1 MNGSIGTA
9 TVKVTISNVVGDDV
23 VDTLEETF
31 NLTVLK
37 APIVRYTFDNGEIKN
52 TGTNQDV
59 NGRITTINSD
69 NTAILDTPDAEVDY
83 VNGADGTQDS
93 ALQLSNTRNGGNH
106 FTISGLDLG
115 TGNFTIKVK
124 INIRQL
130 TSKTDSSNYL
140 FGIGNKKEAES
151 GFFNIAYKKN
161 GSKNQIK
168 LRANGQTYWCGYAP
182 VGEWAEFTLVREG
195 NTLSLYI
202 NPEVNSEGIKVTEV
216 TLSSTEALA
225 LSNYD
230 IGFSSNV
237 GCQNPGDWPTYYDD
251 IMIFDYA
258 LYPLN

>member
-1 MNGSIGTA
+1 MNYPKLLSVQPKKDFFLI
-9 TVKVTISNVVGDDV
+9 
-23 VDTLEETF
+23 
-31 NLTVLK
+31 LT
-37 APIVRYTFDNGEIKN
+37 YDNGEIKN

-83 VNGADGTQDS
+83 VNGADGTQNS

-140 FGIGNKKEAES
+140 FGIGNKKDADS

-216 TLSSTEALA
+216 TLSNADALA
-225 LSNYD
+225 LNNYD
-230 IGFSSNV
+230 IGFSSNI

-258 LYPLN
+258 IPMTE